1 MSFSVEVLAGI
12 AIELQR
18 GIGHQD
24 RFQRLITTL
33 RQVLACDASAL
44 LRYESR
50 QFIPLAIDGLAQDV
64 LGRRFTLEGHPR
76 LEAIA
81 RAAPRG
87 GRGAFSGRA
96 GDVVR
101 FPADSDLPDPY
112 DGLIPGQESLKV
124 HACVGLPLFAGQ
136 NLIGALTLDA
146 MTPEQFEVFS
156 DEELRLVAALAAGAL
171 SNALLIEQLES
182 QNMLPGSSGVFEP
195 IKETHMIGLSPAMTQ
210 LKKEIE
216 IVAGSDLNVLI
227 GGETGTGKEL
237 VAKAIHQGSPRAV
250 NPLVYLNCAA
260 LPESVAESELFGHVK
275 GAFTGAI
282 SNRSGKF
289 EMADN
294 GTLFLDEIGEL
305 SLALQAKLLRV
316 LQYGDIQRVGDDRSL
331 RVDVRVLAATNRD
344 LREEVLAGRF
354 RADLFHRLSVFPLFV
369 PPLRERGD
377 DVVLLAGYF
386 CEQCRLRLGLS
397 RVVLSPDARRHLLNY
412 GWPGNVRELEHAI
425 HRAVVLARAT
435 RAGDEVILE
444 AQHFALSED
453 VLPAPPAES
462 FLALPT
468 CRNLRESTEN
478 FQREM
483 IRQALAQNNHNWAA
497 SARALEISRVSTIGS
512 AGAGNRRRQPASAG
526 EASGT
531 EGLDNPCLVEIL
543 QVNGA
548 GEFAV
553 FIDHWRGGNFAF
565 HQDLFGVN
573 GAALRLERNT
583 VGRHGF
589 AYRRGERAA
598 AHQPATQVAVGK
610 DAFHNMLLI
619 ANRHQPQ
626 SGTAKF
632 QHGIHHAGGE
642 HHLRYCIALAHQV
655 MHIIEQTRAQCASR
669 MRTGEIFFVKTARLH
684 DRHRQRIAHH

>member
-81 RAAPRG
+81 
-87 GRGAFSGRA
+87 RA

-344 LREEVLAGRF
+344 LREEVLAG
-354 RADLFHRLSVFPLFV
+354 
-369 PPLRERGD
+369 
-377 DVVLLAGYF
+377 YF

-497 SARALEISRVSTIGS
+497 SARALETDVANLHRL
-512 AGAGNRRRQPASAG
+512 AKRL
-526 EASGT
+526 
-531 EGLDNPCLVEIL
+531 GL
-543 QVNGA
+543 
-548 GEFAV
+548 
-553 FIDHWRGGNFAF
+553 
-565 HQDLFGVN
+565 
-573 GAALRLERNT
+573 
-583 VGRHGF
+583 
-589 AYRRGERAA
+589 
-598 AHQPATQVAVGK
+598 K
-610 DAFHNMLLI
+610 D
-619 ANRHQPQ
+619 
-626 SGTAKF
+626 
-632 QHGIHHAGGE
+632 
-642 HHLRYCIALAHQV
+642 
-655 MHIIEQTRAQCASR
+655 
-669 MRTGEIFFVKTARLH
+669 
-684 DRHRQRIAHH
+684 